1 MTNPRA
7 ELHHVA
13 EVRSLPF
20 TDAECRV
27 DTGSGGGWTFRGY
40 ASVFDSPYTIQD
52 EYGEYRETVKPTAF
66 DRSLAQGADCV
77 FLIGH
82 TGAPLA
88 RTKSGTLTLSADKR
102 GLLSEA
108 KLDPANP
115 RAQELKSMVDR
126 GDMDQMS
133 FSFRDLLP
141 TWNSDYSERN
151 LRTVELNHGDVSA
164 VAFGAN
170 DATAGTV
177 AMRSR
182 FYAAEVR
189 AKYTTAQ
196 LKNLQAK
203 GHTFPGGTSYPI
215 DDVQDLKN
223 AIHAVGRGN
232 ASHNAIRKYIAGR
245 AKAMGQLSL
254 IPPSWAPDGSLKGSN
269 TAAPL
274 PSRRALAAPLF
285 VGCNCCQSCAFSTC
299 DGSCCDA
306 CPCPVDVA
314 NAATS
319 SDSMDA
325 PSAESL
331 ARLAAANDL
340 EVRLMLLRRRAG
352 AAELTQAEKDRR
364 LAAWTQEIIAR
375 RRAELRRTK

>member
-1 MTNPRA
+1 
-7 ELHHVA
+7 
-13 EVRSLPF
+13 VRSLPF

-27 DTGSGGGWTFRGY
+27 DTGSGAGWTFRGY

-141 TWNSDYSERN
+141 TWNSDYTERN

-182 FYAAEVR
+182 FYEAEVR
-189 AKYTTAQ
+189 AKYNAAQ
-196 LKNLQAK
+196 LKALKAK
-203 GHTFPGGTSYPI
+203 GHTLPGTTSYPI
-215 DDVQDLKN
+215 DDLEDLKN
-223 AIHAVGRGN
+223 AIHAVGRGG
-232 ASHNAIRKYIAGR
+232 ASHNMIRSYIIGR
-245 AKAMGQLSL
+245 AKAMGLSHL
-254 IPPSWAPDGSLKGSN
+254 IPDNWAPDGHLTGSN
-269 TAAPL
+269 
-274 PSRRALAAPLF
+274 ALVIGGEHRGPVWIA
-285 VGCNCCQSCAFSTC
+285 CNCCPPCPGGTC
-299 DGSCCDA
+299 DGSCCPA
-306 CPCPVDVA
+306 CPGDLLSQAVQA
-314 NAATS
+314 ITA

-325 PSAESL
+325 PSLEQLGAL
-331 ARLAAANDL
+331 NDL
-340 EVRLMLLRRRAG
+340 EARLCILR
-352 AAELTQAEKDRR
+352 
-364 LAAWTQEIIAR
+364 AR
-375 RRAELRRTK
+375 RRAAEGPPLSKAEKLARDVAWADEIVERRRRQLARIRKGN